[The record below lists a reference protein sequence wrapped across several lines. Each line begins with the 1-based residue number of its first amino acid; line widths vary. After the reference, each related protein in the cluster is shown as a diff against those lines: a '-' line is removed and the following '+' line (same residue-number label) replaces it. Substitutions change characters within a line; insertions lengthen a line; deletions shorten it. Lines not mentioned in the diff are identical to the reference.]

1 MMAWSWMCAEWHKRL
16 LRGIGLCLL
25 WWATLPAAEA
35 APTRWQTLSP
45 GLEYASLSHSTG
57 RIHAFRID
65 LRRYHLDVALAKDY
79 QLPNASVRDLA
90 ARAEAVVA
98 INGGFFSPAFEP
110 LGLRIQRGTVRS
122 PLKATSWWGV
132 FHVSQR
138 RAQIVP
144 PQGFTAGR
152 HTTMAVQSG
161 PRLVVK
167 GAIPTLKG
175 GEAERS
181 ALGITTQGQV
191 VIAITD
197 HAPLSTSV
205 LAEILR
211 RSAASGGLGCRDAL
225 NLDGGRSAQLY
236 ARIGRFQLHVPNLSV
251 VTDAVIVRRK

>member
-1 MMAWSWMCAEWHKRL
+1 MAWSWMCAKRRWAYTGGCVLAL
-16 LRGIGLCLL
+16 LCVSLG
-25 WWATLPAAEA
+25 AQA

-45 GLEYASLSHSTG
+45 GLEYTTRSYGTG
-57 RIHAFRID
+57 HIHAFRLD
-65 LRRYHLDVALAKDY
+65 LRRYQLDVALAKDY
-79 QLPNASVRDLA
+79 RVANASVRDLA
-90 ARAEAVVA
+90 TRADALIA
-98 INGGFFSPAFEP
+98 INGGFFSPEFEP

-122 PLKATSWWGV
+122 PLKATSWWGIFRV
-132 FHVSQR
+132 AQA

-161 PRLVVK
+161 PRLVVQ
-167 GAIPTLKG
+167 GAIPILKG

-197 HAPLSTSV
+197 HAPLSTSA

-211 RSAASGGLGCRDAL
+211 RSAARGGLGCRDAL